1 MGVSSLIDY
10 RRPNGEVTAF
20 ILEPWYVVLS
30 CSYQFEELALNPDQ
44 PYGMIMQSSRF
55 IYYLLK
61 FIFC

>member
-30 CSYQFEELALNPDQ
+30 CSYQFEELALKSPRSAVRNDYAIVQ
-44 PYGMIMQSSRF
+44 DLF
-55 IYYLLK
+55 IIY
-61 FIFC
+61 

>member
-30 CSYQFEELALNPDQ
+30 CSYQFEELALKSPRSTVRNDYAIVQ
-44 PYGMIMQSSRF
+44 DLF
-55 IYYLLK
+55 IIY
-61 FIFC
+61 